1 MKFCDEC
8 HETTEHMHGC
18 PNEPEHIATERA
30 EEQSAAQVA
39 YDRYRLTSGIVWPEF
54 SANLA
59 RMTQDAETLRR
70 LIA

>member
-30 EEQSAAQVA
+30 EEQSAAQQQ
-39 YDRYRLTSGIVWPEF
+39 YDAYRLSSGIVWTTEK
-54 SANLA
+54 AA
-59 RMTQDAETLRR
+59 VQRMEQDARKLRR